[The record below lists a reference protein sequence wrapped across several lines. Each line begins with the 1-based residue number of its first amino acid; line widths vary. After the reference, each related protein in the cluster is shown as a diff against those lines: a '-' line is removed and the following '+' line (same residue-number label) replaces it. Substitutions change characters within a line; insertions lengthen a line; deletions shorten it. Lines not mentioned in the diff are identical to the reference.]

1 MFDWRNN
8 MRNLNK
14 KFVVYFLLG
23 AVLLSSMLTVSI
35 TASRQPYKVQKNVTS
50 VMIEKGDSLWT
61 IAQTYYSEE
70 NRSMKAYIEEIK
82 KCNHLSGNEIK
93 EGHNLIIPYYEKVK

>member
-1 MFDWRNN
+1 
-8 MRNLNK
+8 MRNINK
-14 KFVVYFLLG
+14 KAVVYFMLG
-23 AVLLSSMLTVSI
+23 TVLLSSMVTVSI

-61 IAQTYYSEE
+61 IAETYYSDE

-93 EGHNLIIPYYEKVK
+93 EGNSLIIPYYQKVK